1 MLHKLKRN
9 EINKWLKITEE
20 RKIYRL
26 CNCWVYRCIESSV
39 YFNDNKMCRDAVRSG
54 EWCSRRGRDGWRGWV
69 CVLRDGRRLSIRAV
83 VRNEVADMF
92 YAVSHSLTSMCIS
105 AFHINASMQIICP
118 PAKVAAPCNLARI
131 RNRFDTGCMS
141 NTILFK
147 HHFYK
152 YCLIFFKNLKI
163 Y

>member
-1 MLHKLKRN
+1 MRLINDWKLPKKGKFIGYVIV
-9 EINKWLKITEE
+9 ECTDASKALFT
-20 RKIYRL
+20 L
-26 CNCWVYRCIESSV
+26 MVTRCVEMP
-39 YFNDNKMCRDAVRSG
+39 YDPGNGAAG
-54 EWCSRRGRDGWRGWV
+54 RRGRDGWRGWV

-131 RNRFDTGCMS
+131 RNRFDTCMS